1 MASLE
6 ELVKKNSDLDDN
18 LISYFQDLTR
28 SWGLLA
34 DLSFSDLLLYLPVGE
49 GFLDF
54 VLLAHIRPTTAT
66 TLYRADLVGQ
76 KFEAKSRPLVSEA
89 FDSAQISFGK
99 VSMGGNREISVMAI
113 PVIWE
118 GETVAV
124 LVSEKT
130 FIGEPPRSEMERT
143 YLSIFNRFAE
153 MFERGEFPYGEDDR
167 FRHRMPRLGDGL
179 LLVNTEGQI
188 EFASPNAVTLLHRL
202 GWHRPVVGSR
212 FEETG
217 LSSKILS
224 RAFRNKGSVTDELER
239 KDKTCVVSHCFPLLN
254 SGKAT
259 GAAVLVR
266 DVTELRRRDRQLISK
281 DATIREIHHRVKNNL
296 QTISSLLR
304 IQGRRLDSDE
314 AQMALNESVRRIG
327 AIAVVHETLAV
338 SKEGEVTFGEIMR
351 PLVELV
357 KEGLGSPVK
366 PIDIEVSGDTGL
378 LPSEVTTT
386 LAVVVTELLQN
397 ALDHGFKLVT
407 QEKIEDSRVDVLLSK
422 DQEAVMIEVSDN
434 GVGLPEDF
442 DIEKDGGLGLTIV
455 KTFIQQE
462 LEGSLNVVSHP
473 ETKGARFQ
481 IRLPSD
487 KLFTEDEYEGKG
499 VE

>member
-6 ELVKKNSDLDDN
+6 ELAKENRNLEDD
-18 LISYFQDLTR
+18 LISYLQDLTR

-34 DLSFSDLLLYLPVGE
+34 DLSFSDLLLYLPTKESPV
-49 GFLDF
+49 DSF
-54 VLLAHIRPTTAT
+54 VLLAHVRPTTST

-76 KFEAKSRPLVSEA
+76 KFEAQSRPLVSEA
-89 FDSAQISFGK
+89 FLNAQISNGK
-99 VSMGGNREISVMAI
+99 VSTGGDREISVMAV
-113 PVIWE
+113 PVIWKGKTVAILASE
-118 GETVAV
+118 KAFVGET
-124 LVSEKT
+124 
-130 FIGEPPRSEMERT
+130 PRSEMERT
-143 YLSIFNRFAE
+143 YLSIFDRFAA
-153 MFERGEFPYGEDDR
+153 MFERGEFPYGEESR
-167 FRHRMPRLGDGL
+167 FQHRMPRLGDGL
-179 LLVNTEGQI
+179 LLVNADGQI
-188 EFASPNAVTLLHRL
+188 EFASPNAVSLLHRL

-217 LSSKILS
+217 LSPKILNE
-224 RAFRNKGSVTDELER
+224 AFSLKSSVIDELER
-239 KDKTCVVSHCFPLLN
+239 EDKAFVVSHCFPLLH

-327 AIAVVHETLAV
+327 AIAIVHETLAV
-338 SKEGEVTFGEIMR
+338 SQEGEVTFGEVMR

-357 KEGLGSPVK
+357 KEGLSSPVK
-366 PIDIEVSGDTGL
+366 PISIEVSGDTGL

-397 ALDHGFKLVT
+397 ALDHGFKAALG
-407 QEKIEDSRVDVLLSK
+407 EFEDGRVDVVLSK
-422 DQEAVMIEVSDN
+422 NEEAVMVEVSDN
-434 GVGLPEDF
+434 GVGLPEGF
-442 DIEKDGGLGLTIV
+442 DIENNVGLGLTIV

-462 LEGSLNVVSHP
+462 LEGSLNVVSNG
-473 ETKGARFQ
+473 TGKGVGFQ
-481 IRLPSD
+481 IYLPSD
-487 KLFTEDEYEGKG
+487 KLFEKIDL
-499 VE
+499 

>member
-6 ELVKKNSDLDDN
+6 ELAKKNSDLEDDS
-18 LISYFQDLTR
+18 ISYLQDLTR

-34 DLSFSDLLLYLPVGE
+34 DLSFSDLLLYLPTKEPPVNS
-49 GFLDF
+49 F
-54 VLLAHIRPTTAT
+54 VLLAHVRPTTST

-76 KFEAKSRPLVSEA
+76 KFEAQSRPVVSET
-89 FDSAQISFGK
+89 FLTAQISNGK
-99 VSMGGNREISVMAI
+99 IPVGGDREISVMAI
-113 PVIWE
+113 PVIWK
-118 GETVAV
+118 GETVAI
-124 LVSEKT
+124 LASEKA

-143 YLSIFNRFAE
+143 YLSIFDRFAA
-153 MFERGEFPYGEDDR
+153 MCERGEFPYGEESR
-167 FRHRMPRLGDGL
+167 FQHRMPRLGDGL
-179 LLVNTEGQI
+179 LLVNIDGQI
-188 EFASPNAVTLLHRL
+188 EFASPNAVSLLHRL

-217 LSSKILS
+217 LSPKILNE
-224 RAFRNKGSVTDELER
+224 AFSLKSSVIDELER
-239 KDKTCVVSHCFPLLN
+239 EDKAFVVSHCFPLLH

-338 SKEGEVTFGEIMR
+338 SQEGEVTFGEVMR

-357 KEGLGSPVK
+357 KEGLSSPVK
-366 PIDIEVSGDTGL
+366 PISIEVSGDTGL

-397 ALDHGFKLVT
+397 ALDHGFKAALG
-407 QEKIEDSRVDVLLSK
+407 EFEDGRVDVVLSK
-422 DQEAVMIEVSDN
+422 NEEAVMVEVSDN
-434 GVGLPEDF
+434 GVGLPEGF
-442 DIEKDGGLGLTIV
+442 DIENNVGLGLTIV

-462 LEGSLNVVSHP
+462 LEGSLNVVSNG
-473 ETKGARFQ
+473 TGKGVGFQ
-481 IRLPSD
+481 IYLPSD
-487 KLFTEDEYEGKG
+487 KLFEKIDL
-499 VE
+499 